1 MIEIIGLFITI
12 YYNNIDNNYYK
23 LLSLNKIP
31 NGPLKKYVNNISVTN
46 PSTKINKSKENYCIL
61 AINSSIL
68 TTNYSNN
75 NFNKYINLC
84 TIDDITEIYEFLINN
99 NYVVNNELSNILNNN
114 CNNCNNCNNYNNCNN
129 NKLLFTFN
137 YKN

>member
-1 MIEIIGLFITI
+1 MIEIITLFISI

-31 NGPLKKYVNNISVTN
+31 SGPLKNYISSISVTN
-46 PSTKINKSKENYCIL
+46 PSTKINKSRENYCIL
-61 AINSSIL
+61 GINNSIL
-68 TTNYSNN
+68 NINYSNN

-84 TIDDITEIYEFLINN
+84 TIEDITEIYEFLINN
-99 NYVVNNELSNILNNN
+99 NYSINNELNNILNSNI
-114 CNNCNNCNNYNNCNN
+114 NCNN
-129 NKLLFTFN
+129 NNNIIFTFN

>member
-1 MIEIIGLFITI
+1 MIEIITLFITI

-31 NGPLKKYVNNISVTN
+31 NGPLKNYISSISVTN
-46 PSTKINKSKENYCIL
+46 PSTKINKSRENYCIL
-61 AINSSIL
+61 GISSSIL
-68 TTNYSNN
+68 NTNYSNN

-84 TIDDITEIYEFLINN
+84 TIEDITEIYEFLINN
-99 NYVVNNELSNILNNN
+99 NYAVNNELNNILNNN
-114 CNNCNNCNNYNNCNN
+114 CNNYNYNNNN
-129 NKLLFTFN
+129 SNNSILFTFN

>member
-1 MIEIIGLFITI
+1 MSIK
-12 YYNNIDNNYYK
+12 NNDKK
-23 LLSLNKIP
+23 LLHLEIRLNEFLERDSECVYL
-31 NGPLKKYVNNISVTN
+31 LKKYVNNISVTN

-61 AINSSIL
+61 AINNSIL

-114 CNNCNNCNNYNNCNN
+114 CNNYNNK
-129 NKLLFTFN
+129 KLLFTFN